1 MFLSRA
7 FITTVYVIT
16 ALVHLLP
23 ATGVLGAR
31 QLERLYQL
39 RIDASQVELLLMR
52 HRAVLFSLVGFLL
65 MDAAWRPELRSL
77 AGRLGACEHALLLCA
92 RPLLPGAQRCADQG
106 GGDRSGLK
114 RRVRHRAHARAAR
127 HARLRPSHTKVR
139 RR

>member
-1 MFLSRA
+1 MSLSRA

-39 RIDASQVELLLMR
+39 QIDASQVELLLLMR

-65 MDAAWRPELRSL
+65 MYAAWRPELRSL
-77 AGRLGACEHALLLCA
+77 AGGLGLVSMLSYCVLVLFSPALN
-92 RPLLPGAQRCADQG
+92 GA
-106 GGDRSGLK
+106 LI
-114 RRVRHRAHARAAR
+114 RVAVIDLVLSVALGIALMLELRATRA
-127 HARLRPSHTKVR
+127 
-139 RR
+139 